1 MTKPVWMVA
10 LMLVVSIA
18 SARGQDLTERNIPEI
33 VSPPQGNELR
43 FNQNYRGRR
52 IIAAGVLEAIEQ
64 VYFVRDRYLSSVSTP
79 LDDVHC
85 VTADKAV
92 LHDAS
97 NWNVGQAIKATGIVV
112 DTLLG
117 TIQLG
122 SGCTVGR

>member
-1 MTKPVWMVA
+1 MTRQIWMVS
-10 LMLVVSIA
+10 LMLAMSIGNA
-18 SARGQDLTERNIPEI
+18 LGQDLTERNIPDI
-33 VSPPQGNELR
+33 MSASQGNELR

-52 IIAAGVLEAIEQ
+52 IIAAGVLEGIEQ
-64 VYFVRDRYLSSVSTP
+64 VYFVRDRYLISVCTP
-79 LDDVHC
+79 FGDLHC

-92 LHDAS
+92 LREAS
-97 NWNVGQAIKATGIVV
+97 SWSVGQAIKTSGIVV

>member
-1 MTKPVWMVA
+1 MTRQVWMVA
-10 LMLVVSIA
+10 LMLVASIA

-33 VSPPQGNELR
+33 VSASQGNELR

-64 VYFVRDRYLSSVSTP
+64 VYFVRDRYLISVSTP
-79 LDDVHC
+79 FGDLHC

-92 LHDAS
+92 LREAS
-97 NWNVGQAIKATGIVV
+97 NWNVGQAIKASGIVV

-117 TIQLG
+117 IVQLG